1 MKNNYKLLAYFL
13 IPFLG
18 VLLIKYLS
26 ESSISKTIVLQ
37 EKDNLTDIDFK
48 ENSIEKVDFNFDV
61 KPILSDKCYACHG
74 PDDKARKADLRLD
87 TKEGFYNSLQDANH
101 FVIDRKNPDKSELIK
116 RISSENIS
124 YVMPPPESNLKLTKK
139 EKNILKLWI
148 VQGANWE
155 PHWSYTKPKLPKI
168 PETIFESWSKN
179 EIDFFI
185 AKNVKK

>member
-37 EKDNLTDIDFK
+37 EKDNLTGIDFK

-101 FVIDRKNPDKSELIK
+101 FVIDRKNE
-116 RISSENIS
+116 
-124 YVMPPPESNLKLTKK
+124 
-139 EKNILKLWI
+139 ILH
-148 VQGANWE
+148 A
-155 PHWSYTKPKLPKI
+155 
-168 PETIFESWSKN
+168 
-179 EIDFFI
+179 FFPLSVGKFMSREE
-185 AKNVKK
+185 AH